1 MTRRFDLPKPGD
13 PVVRPAESDS
23 AEHGAAPADRDAAVH
38 PGDERPLIGVLG
50 IQGDVSEHAAALE
63 HAGARARWVKR
74 AEDLEDVAG
83 LVLPGGESTTLRRL
97 LDYEGLLDKIRARYA
112 EGMPV
117 FGTCAGAILLAT
129 EVEGAPAPHLGLVD
143 MTVRRNAFGR
153 QRESFVAPLE
163 VEGLEGGPLEAVFI
177 RAPWIERVGPDVDV
191 LARIDGEIVLA
202 ETDQALVASF
212 HPELTRDLR
221 LHRRFLDKVQAST
234 VV

>member
-13 PVVRPAESDS
+13 PVVRPVVAEAD
-23 AEHGAAPADRDAAVH
+23 APGASC
-38 PGDERPLIGVLG
+38 DERPLIGVLG

-63 HAGARARWVKR
+63 RAGARARWVKR
-74 AEDLEDVAG
+74 PEDLDGVAG
-83 LVLPGGESTTLRRL
+83 LVLPGGESTTLRQL
-97 LDYEGLLDKIRARYA
+97 LDYEQLLDRIRARHA
-112 EGMPV
+112 EGMPI

-153 QRESFVAPLE
+153 QRESFVTSLD

-177 RAPWIERVGPDVDV
+177 RAPWIERVGRDVDV
-191 LARIDGEIVLA
+191 LATVDGEIVLA

-212 HPELTRDLR
+212 HPELTSDLR
-221 LHRRFLDKVQAST
+221 LHRRFLDKVEAAWI
-234 VV
+234 V